1 MPDYWVST
9 SWSTGR
15 VTVDEQGVIIDVPCI
30 WYKAIGETFDYFL
43 SRYLR
48 GDVQYVELPE
58 QRR

>member
-30 WYKAIGETFDYFL
+30 WYKAIEETID
-43 SRYLR
+43 
-48 GDVQYVELPE
+48 
-58 QRR
+58 